1 MFQHGCSHNSEEKVE
16 HNCHHHL
23 TNPSVHQTLEEL
35 DFDRGIWSSALA
47 GDIDDVTKKLKSDNG
62 AHVNDTDKSGYTA
75 LHYASRSGH
84 LDICQ
89 LLLSHG
95 ANVNVRTSSSGATP
109 LHRAAY
115 MNHSQV
121 VRLLLDHGA
130 DPLVIDCDGMTPLHK
145 AAEKGAETTVE
156 FLIKADSS
164 ALEIQDNKGRKPEA
178 LAKSEAVKELLRQK

>member
-1 MFQHGCSHNSEEKVE
+1 M
-16 HNCHHHL
+16 
-23 TNPSVHQTLEEL
+23 
-35 DFDRGIWSSALA
+35 LA
-47 GDIDDVTKKLKSDNG
+47 ST
-62 AHVNDTDKSGYTA
+62 
-75 LHYASRSGH
+75 HYASRSGH